1 LSWGSTDVPTLL
13 AEVTRAQEAV
23 VAAEAT
29 RVKVVLTVETS
40 TREAVAAW
48 DNTVICVEDAEG

>member
-13 AEVTRAQEAV
+13 AEVTQAQEAV

-29 RVKVVLTVETS
+29 RVEVVLTVETS
-40 TREAVAAW
+40 TREVVAAW
-48 DNTVICVEDAEG
+48 DNIVVCVEDAEG